1 MQTHFKF
8 LIFIYLFISNNDQMF
23 LTIIKHENVTEPNW
37 GEMKWLQ
44 VYPTNYPGY
53 VSNLT
58 LLNPPLPFILRFQK
72 GGVDPPDAL

>member
-1 MQTHFKF
+1 
-8 LIFIYLFISNNDQMF
+8 MF

-37 GEMKWLQ
+37 GEMKVLQ

-58 LLNPPLPFILRFQK
+58 LLNSPPPFPSSHVFRKEALTLQMLSSLSDQK
-72 GGVDPPDAL
+72 DE